1 MSIVDSM
8 IISAG
13 LMRGY
18 LTRQM
23 VRDIEDVGRFRKSHV
38 LVEGIPILP
47 NLEHLATNIAL
58 GSISLL
64 SARPV
69 AYKEEN
75 NGILIREVRPL
86 PQTANQQSSQGRV
99 DLAMHTDLTFLR
111 FQGESSHPILA
122 AAPDF
127 LILSC
132 VKNDPRVATR
142 IVTIDQ
148 IKQALAPNDLQALYR
163 EEFTIRTP
171 DSVTPTR
178 SIKDRSILYNHPIL
192 GDLIR
197 YNDAYCTAQTSRAQN
212 ALDSLQAFVRDD
224 QTGED
229 ILLEPGKVLLF
240 NNRQV
245 LHGRGSIPE
254 SNDLNQDR
262 WFKRVYA
269 QRLDT
274 EIFSGDPIVQSA

>member
-1 MSIVDSM
+1 MSIVDNM
-8 IISAG
+8 IVCAG
-13 LMRGY
+13 LMRRY
-18 LTRQM
+18 LTPQM
-23 VRDIEDVGRFRKSHV
+23 LRDIDDVARFRKPYV
-38 LVEGIPILP
+38 LVEGFPILP
-47 NLEHLATNIAL
+47 NSASFATNIAL

-75 NGILIREVRPL
+75 SGILIREVRPL
-86 PQTANQQSSQGRV
+86 PQTATQQSSQGRV
-99 DLAMHTDLTFLR
+99 DLAMHTDMTFLR
-111 FQGESSHPILA
+111 FQSESNHPILA

-132 VKNDPRVATR
+132 VKNDPHVATR
-142 IVTIDQ
+142 IVTLDQ
-148 IKQALAPNDLQALYR
+148 IKQALSPSDLSELYGQN
-163 EEFTIRTP
+163 FTIRTP

-178 SIKDRSILYNHPIL
+178 TIADLAILFHHATL

-197 YNDAYCTAQTSRAQN
+197 YNDAYCTGQTPAAIL

-224 QTGED
+224 QTGEE
-229 ILLEPGKVLLF
+229 ILLEPGKVLVF

-245 LHGRGSIPE
+245 LHGRGAIPE
-254 SNDLNQDR
+254 SSDPSQDR

-274 EIFSGDPIVQSA
+274 ELSSGDPLLQST